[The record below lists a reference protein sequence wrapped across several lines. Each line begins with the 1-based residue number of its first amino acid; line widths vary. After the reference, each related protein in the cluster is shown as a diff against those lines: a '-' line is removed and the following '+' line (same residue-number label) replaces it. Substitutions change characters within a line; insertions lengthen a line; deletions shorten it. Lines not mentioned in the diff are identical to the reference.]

1 MTKGDKTMSQCV
13 EIPDAQVPEEVYEV
27 IELIKQNIKT
37 RRDMGLLRCWMQMCE
52 HEWKPEDRR

>member
-1 MTKGDKTMSQCV
+1 MSQCV